1 MESAALLALVA
12 YFVPTIVA
20 GARRHHNQ
28 GAIFALNL
36 LLGWTV
42 IGWIAAL
49 VWALTAVTPRPAP
62 VPRRLNRDPLGI
74 WRKPTRPPADH
85 HPG

>member
-1 MESAALLALVA
+1 MLAQSSAADDAGGGVIGSLLFLGL

-20 GARRHHNQ
+20 SVHHHHNTL
-28 GAIFALNL
+28 AIGALNL

-49 VWALTAVTPRPAP
+49 IWALTAVQRQE
-62 VPRRLNRDPLGI
+62 VD
-74 WRKPTRPPADH
+74 
-85 HPG
+85 